1 MPGRSRSS
9 MRVTVIWPY
18 FPPEL
23 GGASNRGAAL
33 VEALLRAGH
42 DVTLVTPRP
51 SYFLPW
57 HGRLKRASDPNN
69 HGSQRA
75 VADSDGISTSA
86 GSRRLH
92 TIRLPIGLR
101 PKSKLRSLR
110 VAREIFGSLTLPLWA
125 SRAIVRSDVV
135 VTSTPPLAYG
145 FVGVVLARALRRRVV
160 LDVRD
165 RWPDVLVQAGKVRP
179 SSPLAAAASAM
190 SRTAYRLATL
200 ITAVTQG
207 DVDVLVSQGVPHDK
221 VLLAV
226 NGVEDKVLRA
236 GADGLDKPIQFRIV
250 YAGLL
255 GPAQGV
261 ELLFDALQHVDLP
274 LRVDVV
280 GTGSEEPTLGSYVAL
295 ALRGQIPR
303 SARQRRLPRNHEKGT
318 RGVRSIGVERDER
331 NGSLE
336 TVRSHGARTS
346 RIGSSKRGSGV
357 VGVVFRRRLGFGA
370 TGHQS
375 VSGEHP
381 PALLR
386 QGVRG
391 PDGNTRQRVG
401 GKELY
406 PRRDLRGALV
416 EDRTTPPSGVEVR
429 SSLIAIGSPTSPSI
443 EGHRSPPP

>member
-280 GTGSEEPTLGSYVAL
+280 GTGSEEPTLGSYVERLLCEVRFHGPLGREDCLEIMKRAHAAFVPLASSEMRGTVPSKLFEAMALGLPVLAVASGEAASLVSSSGGGLVSEPRDTKAL
-295 ALRGQIPR
+295 AENI
-303 SARQRRLPRNHEKGT
+303 RRLYYDREYAAQMGT
-318 RGVRSIGVERDER
+318 RGREWVAKNFIREEIFAE
-331 NGSLE
+331 LL
-336 TVRSHGARTS
+336 
-346 RIGSSKRGSGV
+346 SKIEQ
-357 VGVVFRRRLGFGA
+357 RLQA
-370 TGHQS
+370 
-375 VSGEHP
+375 
-381 PALLR
+381 A
-386 QGVRG
+386 
-391 PDGNTRQRVG
+391 
-401 GKELY
+401 
-406 PRRDLRGALV
+406 
-416 EDRTTPPSGVEVR
+416 
-429 SSLIAIGSPTSPSI
+429 
-443 EGHRSPPP
+443 

>member
-1 MPGRSRSS
+1 

-280 GTGSEEPTLGSYVAL
+280 GTGSEEPTLGSYVGRLLCEVRFHGPLGREDCLEIMKRAHAAFVPLASSEMRGTVPSKLFEAMALGLPVLAVASGEAASLVSSSGGGLVSEPRDTKAL
-295 ALRGQIPR
+295 AENI
-303 SARQRRLPRNHEKGT
+303 RRLYYDREYAAQMGT
-318 RGVRSIGVERDER
+318 RGREWVAKNFIREEIFAE
-331 NGSLE
+331 LL
-336 TVRSHGARTS
+336 
-346 RIGSSKRGSGV
+346 SKIEQ
-357 VGVVFRRRLGFGA
+357 RLQA
-370 TGHQS
+370 
-375 VSGEHP
+375 
-381 PALLR
+381 A
-386 QGVRG
+386 
-391 PDGNTRQRVG
+391 
-401 GKELY
+401 
-406 PRRDLRGALV
+406 
-416 EDRTTPPSGVEVR
+416 
-429 SSLIAIGSPTSPSI
+429 
-443 EGHRSPPP
+443 